1 MDFDAII
8 IGGGLGGLSAGAILS
23 RHGKKVMLLE
33 QHYVPGGCATT
44 FKRKDFLMEAGLHAM
59 DGHHV
64 VEQKTHSILRY
75 LGVKKH
81 IEFLPLPEFFQ
92 FKNAHINFT
101 FPSGAKKA
109 KEALIKEFPGE
120 EKAIKRFF
128 KLILGVQ
135 EELSRLPR
143 KKGEKLLKY
152 ALFPFF
158 FPRLTFTFRRTLGHY
173 LDRHFKSEDLKL
185 ILQGNLLYY
194 HDDPYTMSL
203 AFFAKA
209 QAGFI
214 EKGGYFIKGGSQNLS
229 DSLARVI
236 EQNNGILLLGKRVE
250 KILVEKGKATG
261 VSFCDAFNKQLK
273 PETFFA
279 DHIIHAGAVP
289 LLPEL
294 LGGTAGKK
302 IKKRISGMH
311 PSTSLFCIYIG
322 FSKELKSLGERPY
335 STFFYGDDVKRL
347 KDAHSNYQG
356 PWEQRMFAFVDYSQ
370 IDSGLTPKGKSFAA
384 ICVADR
390 LSDWEGLDEDAYK
403 SKKAEVAGII
413 LDRLEKAIPGVKDLI
428 DYYEVATS
436 KTIKKYTLNPSAAPY
451 GFAQTPVQAGF
462 KRPSYKSPVNSLWLA
477 GTWTFPGGGFTGA
490 IVSGFLCGIKLRN
503 VLDKENPVRKKGHY
517 SDSRIVNFLDKR
529 EIATQTLELSFQKP
543 AGFHFQVG
551 QYAYVKLLNPAH
563 EELDIPIRPLSIAS
577 HPDEENLRFVMRKSE
592 SAYKRSCTLL
602 NQENSATIYG
612 PVGDFFLNPDS
623 GGMVFLASGIGI
635 SPVLPM
641 LRELEKQQYK
651 NPVYLFYSN
660 KNLES
665 AAYHN
670 KLEKSEIANYTYVPV
685 FTESEQ
691 RINREKLKKIIPDLM
706 KLDYYIVGS
715 SGFLDSMTEVLQ
727 ENGVK
732 SAQIFKDDFG

>member
-23 RHGKKVMLLE
+23 RNGKKVVLLE

-75 LGVKKH
+75 LGVKKD
-81 IEFLPLPEFFQ
+81 IDFLILPEFFH
-92 FKNAHINFT
+92 FKNARINFT
-101 FPSGAKKA
+101 FPSGEDKA
-109 KEALIKEFPGE
+109 KEALLEVYPEE
-120 EKAIKRFF
+120 EKAIKSFF
-128 KLILGVQ
+128 KLIMGVQ

-143 KKGEKLLKY
+143 KTGEKILKF

-158 FPRLTFTFRRTLGHY
+158 FPRLTFTFRRSLGRY

-194 HDDPYTMSL
+194 HDNPFTMSL

-236 EQNNGILLLGKRVE
+236 RENNGIILLGKKVN
-250 KILVEKGKATG
+250 KILVNKGKAAG
-261 VSFCDAFNKQLK
+261 VSFSDAFNDQLM
-273 PETFFA
+273 PESFYA
-279 DHIIHAGAVP
+279 DHIIHAGAIP
-289 LLPEL
+289 LLPKL
-294 LGGTAGKK
+294 LEGKAGER
-302 IKKRISGMH
+302 IKRRISGML

-322 FSKELKSLGERPY
+322 FSKELKSLGKRPY
-335 STFFYGDDVKRL
+335 STFYYGENVKSIRDV
-347 KDAHSNYQG
+347 HSNYQG

-370 IDSGLTPKGKSFAA
+370 IDSGLTPRGKSFAA
-384 ICVADR
+384 ICAADS
-390 LSDWEGLDEDAYK
+390 LGNWEDLDEETYK
-403 SKKAEVAGII
+403 KRKAEIAGIL

-428 DYYEVATS
+428 ECYEIATS

-462 KRPSYKSPVNSLWLA
+462 KRPAYKSPVDNLWLA

-490 IVSGFLCGIKLRN
+490 IVSGFLCGLKIRK
-503 VLDKENPVRKKGHY
+503 VLDKESPGQKKGLY
-517 SDSRIVNFLDKR
+517 SDQRIVKFLGKR
-529 EIATQTLELSFQKP
+529 EIATQTLELTFQKP
-543 AGFHFQVG
+543 EGFNFQAG
-551 QYAYVKLLNPAH
+551 QYVYLNLLNPAH
-563 EELDIPIRPLSIAS
+563 EELDIPIRPFSIAS
-577 HPDEENLRFVMRKSE
+577 HPDEETLKFVMRESK
-592 SAYKRSCTLL
+592 SAYKRSCAQLDQDDL
-602 NQENSATIYG
+602 ATIYG
-612 PVGDFFLNPDS
+612 PLGDFFLNPDS
-623 GGMVFLASGIGI
+623 AGIVFLVSGIGI
-635 SPVLPM
+635 SPVIPM
-641 LRELEKQQYK
+641 LRELEKKQYK

-660 KNLES
+660 KNIQA
-665 AAYHN
+665 AAYH
-670 KLEKSEIANYTYVPV
+670 KQLIKTEIAYFSYVPV

-691 RINREKLKKIIPDLM
+691 RINSVKLKENIPDLEIYE
-706 KLDYYIVGS
+706 YYLVGS
-715 SGFLDSMTEVLQ
+715 SGFLDSMTDVLQ
-727 ENGVK
+727 ENDVK
-732 SAQIFKDDFG
+732 SRQIFKDDFG